1 MAGGEEVDGTEM
13 DVWTWMTLP
22 PEDEDLSDLRLEEVE
37 DVPRIETR

>member
-1 MAGGEEVDGTEM
+1 MACGEEDDGTEM

-22 PEDEDLSDLRLEEVE
+22 PEEEDLSVLSLDDVE